1 MARKLSADKAATALS
16 CALGLAGLASCSPE
30 KRASARADSVPAA
43 QPMSAAPAPAAVA
56 AREAVHDARAAE
68 QEAPPGPNT
77 SARHCPSYGAPVSQ
91 GILREP
97 RLSEISGLARA
108 TSDSHFW
115 VNNDS
120 GDEARIYALS
130 PKAEWLATYRLPGV
144 ARPKDIEDL
153 AVVLIDGRARVV
165 LGDLGDNNR
174 LRGSITF
181 HRFDEPQLAAG
192 SAAPHRVMPTGRVT
206 SIQLT
211 YPDGAHDAEAF
222 VVDPLNGTLVIV
234 TKAFF
239 SSPRLYERASFTDGV
254 LTFKGEM
261 SEERTGANLLLVTAA
276 SVSRAGDFIG
286 VRTYDGAYLFQRQPG
301 QSLTDALLGPA
312 CAVPV
317 GPEKQGEALALV
329 EAAGSA
335 PTVATM
341 SEGEVSTLW
350 FSSAR

>member
-30 KRASARADSVPAA
+30 KRASVRADSVPAA

-56 AREAVHDARAAE
+56 PREAAPEARAAHPE
-68 QEAPPGPNT
+68 SAPGPDT
-77 SARHCPSYGAPVSQ
+77 SAAHCPSYGAPVSQ

-97 RLSEISGLARA
+97 RLSEISGLAHA
-108 TSDSHFW
+108 IGGSHFW

-120 GDEARIYALS
+120 GDEARVYALS
-130 PKAEWLATYRLPGV
+130 PKAEWLASYRLPGV

-153 AVVLIDGRARVV
+153 AVVLQDGRARIV

-181 HRFDEPQLAAG
+181 HRFDEPQLAAR
-192 SAAPHRVMPTGRVT
+192 SAAPHRELSTGPVT
-206 SIQLT
+206 SIHLT

-222 VVDPLNGTLVIV
+222 LVDPVTGALVIV

-239 SSPRLYERASFTDGV
+239 NPPRLYERASFTDGV

-261 SEERTGANLLLVTAA
+261 SEERTRANLLLVTAA

-286 VRTYDGAYLFQRQPG
+286 VRTYDGAYLFERQPG
-301 QSLTDALLGPA
+301 QSLTDALQGPA
-312 CAVPV
+312 CPVPV

-329 EAAGSA
+329 EASGSA

-341 SEGEVSTLW
+341 SEGDVSTLW
-350 FSSAR
+350 FSARK